1 MQPRGYIKVL
11 SLALL
16 LAIIPAIGTTAK
28 ADTTSSATAEKTGLY
43 STGARFGTSFRGE
56 DTDQADFFV
65 ARKLPWARNLSSGW
79 NLGAAVELDLS
90 ILQHDDEEVVAGSV
104 STDLILSS
112 PGHRF
117 FLLTGVGAGVLEDEI
132 LGDINF
138 GGPVF
143 FLFHAGAG
151 LRLTPWLS
159 LGYRYSHMSNGGI
172 YSRNPSL
179 NLNMVELRFTF

>member
-1 MQPRGYIKVL
+1 MQPLGYLQAL
-11 SLALL
+11 SVSLL
-16 LAIIPAIGTTAK
+16 LVIIPAIGTAAK
-28 ADTTSSATAEKTGLY
+28 ADPTSTATTKETGLY
-43 STGARFGTSFRGE
+43 SIGARFGTSFRGE
-56 DTDQADFFV
+56 DTDQADIFV
-65 ARKLPWARNLSSGW
+65 ARKLPWGRDLSSGW
-79 NLGAAVELDLS
+79 NLGTAGELDLS
-90 ILQHDDEEVVAGSV
+90 ILQHDDEEVVAGSI

-132 LGDINF
+132 LGDIDF

-159 LGYRYSHMSNGGI
+159 LGYRYSHMSNGSI
-172 YSRNPSL
+172 YDKNPSL